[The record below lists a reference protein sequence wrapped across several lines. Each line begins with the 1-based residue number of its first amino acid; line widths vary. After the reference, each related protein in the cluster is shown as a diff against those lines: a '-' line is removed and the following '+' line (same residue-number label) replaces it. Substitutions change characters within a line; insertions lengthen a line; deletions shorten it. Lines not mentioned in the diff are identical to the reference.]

1 MIFHSNKKGVRIKA
15 MKFRINQDIKG
26 SIVNEMRRAG
36 YNCLGRGQNKEEFSF
51 VKALQPG
58 GYPRFH
64 LFVRFDQGK
73 EPLFN
78 LHLDQKKAVYKGTT
92 AHSADHDGPVIDKEV
107 TRIISIL
114 S

>member
-1 MIFHSNKKGVRIKA
+1 
-15 MKFRINQDIKG
+15 MKFRIKQDIKG
-26 SIVNEMRRAG
+26 NIINEMRTAG
-36 YNCLGRGQNKEEFSF
+36 YTCLGRGKDEAEFSF
-51 VKALQPG
+51 VKSLQPS

-78 LHLDQKKAVYKGTT
+78 LHLDQKRAVYKGTT
-92 AHSADHDGPVIDKEV
+92 AHSADHDGSVIESEV
-107 TRIISIL
+107 ERIISIL